1 MLWLIIFFCTF
12 STAKCDGNIQAK
24 ILTAFARQFRA
35 PQPLA
40 IFYNTSKE
48 TKIKLIKSMSKK
60 GVTLHWNDELTYSK
74 KFLLEIVVRLPYN
87 GLCVIDVESIN
98 FVNMIMRPTI
108 G

>member
-1 MLWLIIFFCTF
+1 MLWLIIFSATF
-12 STAKCDGNIQAK
+12 LTAKCDGIIQAK

-74 KFLLEIVVRLPYN
+74 KFLL
-87 GLCVIDVESIN
+87 VITQSDNLFNQNKEKWTKK
-98 FVNMIMRPTI
+98 FTI
-108 G
+108 